1 MLPELTADPEDCA
14 LWHLIDPEKG
24 HYIEDY
30 LESEAEYIWSDF
42 ILDEI
47 LFPWVIRIFLI
58 VHYSRGI
65 ANAD

>member
-47 LFPWVIRIFLI
+47 LFP
-58 VHYSRGI
+58 
-65 ANAD
+65 